1 MAGLSSSDTVAVVG
15 AGAMGA
21 GIAQVAATAGHKVL
35 LFDAKPGAAE
45 KGLAGIAK
53 GLAGQV
59 QKGRLSVADSE
70 AINGRIVP
78 VKELAELQPAALV
91 VEAIIEDLAIKQQL
105 LASLEAIVSTQ
116 AILAS
121 NTSSISI
128 TALASKLTHP
138 QRVAGLH
145 FFNPAPVMALVEV
158 VAGLATDPKVVELL
172 LDTAAIWGKK
182 PVRAKSTPGFIV
194 NRVARPF
201 YGEAWRLNEEGVADV
216 STIDA
221 ILREAGGFRMGPF
234 ELMDL
239 IGHDVNFA
247 VTSSVFQ
254 AYFNDP
260 RYRPSLSQQELVAAG
275 WLGRKSG
282 RGIYDYS
289 PDAAKPAA
297 VTCEP
302 APAPSTVFVEGNLG
316 AAEPLCE
323 LIAAAGISIERGK
336 GEGLIRFP
344 GCTLALSDG
353 KTATQRVTTGGPAD
367 LVLFDLALDYRQ
379 CGRIAIAK
387 ADQAP
392 AAALSAAAG
401 LFQAL
406 GKKVSAVQDS
416 PALALMRTLAMLA
429 NEAAD
434 AVLQGVATPQD
445 IDLAMTYGVNYPR
458 GPLAWADAVGA
469 AHILS
474 VLENLHVAYGDD
486 RYRPSAW
493 LRHRVAGGNSLSGIA
508 AVKQ

>member
-1 MAGLSSSDTVAVVG
+1 MAGLSQSDIVAVVG

-59 QKGRLSVADSE
+59 QKGRLPAIDCE
-70 AINGRIVP
+70 AITARIVP
-78 VKELAELQPAALV
+78 VRDLSELQHAV
-91 VEAIIEDLAIKQQL
+91 MIVEAIIEDLAAKQQL
-105 LASLEAIVSTQ
+105 LGSLEAIVSAQT
-116 AILAS
+116 ILAS

-158 VAGLATDPKVVELL
+158 VSGLATDPQVVEVLL
-172 LDTAAIWGKK
+172 QTAAAWGKK

-201 YGEAWRLNEEGVADV
+201 YGEAWRLIEEGVADV
-216 STIDA
+216 ATIDA
-221 ILREAGGFRMGPF
+221 ILREAGSFRMGPF

-282 RGIYDYS
+282 RGIYDYA

-297 VTCEP
+297 ATCEP
-302 APAPSTVFVEGNLG
+302 APVPSIVFVEGNLG
-316 AAEPLCE
+316 VAEPLCE
-323 LIAAAGISIERGK
+323 LIATADISIERGK

-353 KTATQRVTTGGPAD
+353 RTATQRTATGGPAD

-392 AAALSAAAG
+392 AHALLAAAG

-406 GKKVSAVQDS
+406 GKKVSVVKDS
-416 PALALMRTLAMLA
+416 PALVLMRALAMLA
-429 NEAAD
+429 NEASD
-434 AVLQGVATPQD
+434 AVLQGVATPED

-458 GPLAWADAVGA
+458 GPLAWADAVSA
-469 AHILS
+469 DHVLS
-474 VLENLHVAYGDD
+474 VLENLHAVYGDD

-493 LRHRVAGGNSLSGIA
+493 LRHRVAGGNSLSSIA